1 MAKRS
6 KQVLKVHDGGKE
18 GAVGRWITEE
28 HKLSFAQGAPK
39 IFRTR
44 NSGENWS
51 FSMWVKEKKIPHPGT
66 SYSNLGRGTSESRR
80 PLYRDSCKYQ
90 RRQEIDQEFL
100 GKDC

>member
-28 HKLSFAQGAPK
+28 HKLPFAQGAPK

-51 FSMWVKEKKIPHPGT
+51 FSMWVKEEKKYLTQALHTQTKSEALQKAEDLYIETRAHIKE
-66 SYSNLGRGTSESRR
+66 GRKAT
-80 PLYRDSCKYQ
+80 K
-90 RRQEIDQEFL
+90 IL
-100 GKDC
+100 GKTG

>member
-18 GAVGRWITEE
+18 GAVGRWITAE
-28 HKLSFAQGAPK
+28 HKLPFAQGAPK

-51 FSMWVKEKKIPHPGT
+51 FSMWVKEEKKYLTQALHT
-66 SYSNLGRGTSESRR
+66 
-80 PLYRDSCKYQ
+80 
-90 RRQEIDQEFL
+90 
-100 GKDC
+100 